1 MDSSSIAVDGQNLSI
16 KFDDIF
22 TTEQED
28 KTPEATYCP
37 RQYKSGKTYIPK
49 DDVYDKIRGLGKYKH
64 IPIDKIVLPK

>member
-28 KTPEATYCP
+28 
-37 RQYKSGKTYIPK
+37 KSGKTYIPK

-64 IPIDKIVLPK
+64 IPIDKIVLPKN